1 MRRKKRRRWD
11 FIAVFLIA
19 IIALGIFA
27 YIKFWNGKFVYISTG
42 FKENELFKIDT
53 MKADIME
60 ANLLLSDAK
69 KEYEK
74 LFGNGIWNQNIEDVT
89 FNDYI
94 KEQVKAKLIRV
105 YCMNLMA
112 DETGVALSRNVK
124 DGIEAATDEYFS
136 SLSLGVIDKY
146 GITKEKVKNMFIYF
160 AKAAALYND
169 CTEDFKAE
177 ISLDDAR
184 VITIQYICADTK
196 EQIDAA
202 KTRLDNNEIFYVV
215 AKDIN
220 QGEYERECRRGELDE
235 AFEKAAYNL
244 KSGEVSDIVEAGG
257 KYYIIK
263 CNSDNEKSKTEANKI
278 AILEKKKLE
287 SFNAMFE
294 PYEAQKYIYF
304 NQELWEQC
312 NVSGMVTIDKS
323 FEDVFNSHV
332 K

>member
-11 FIAVFLIA
+11 FIAVFFIA

-27 YIKFWNGKFVYISTG
+27 YIKFWNGKFIYISTG
-42 FKENELFKIDT
+42 FKETELFKVDT
-53 MKADIME
+53 MKADVME
-60 ANLLLSDAK
+60 ANLLLADAK

-74 LFGNGIWNQNIEDVT
+74 LFGSSIWNQNIEDVT
-89 FNDYI
+89 FNDYV

-124 DGIEAATDEYFS
+124 DGIEAATDEYFAA
-136 SLSLGVIDKY
+136 LNLGVIDKY
-146 GITKEKVKNMFIYF
+146 GITKEKIKNMFTCF

-169 CTEDFKAE
+169 CTDDFATE

-196 EQIDAA
+196 EKIDAA

-215 AKDIN
+215 AKDVN

-235 AFEKAAYNL
+235 TFEKAAYNL
-244 KSGEVSDIVEAGG
+244 KSGEVSDIVEVNG

-263 CNSDNEKSKTEANKI
+263 CNSDNEKSKTEANKV
-278 AILEKKKLE
+278 AILEKKKLD
-287 SFNAMFE
+287 SFNEMFE
-294 PYEAQKYIYF
+294 PYEAQKYICF

-312 NVSGMVTIDKS
+312 NVSGMVIMDKS